1 MGHYRSNPTI
11 FESAKLQNNVKRLL
25 CIVLTLSILGFSSIS
40 AGPRKATY
48 RIKTI
53 VIDAGHGG
61 HDSGCLGSSA
71 KEKHVALA
79 VALKLGKM
87 IEQNYPDVNV
97 IYTRKTDVFIPLHER
112 ADIANHAKADLFICI
127 HLNSGGEG
135 AYGPETYV
143 MGLHKT
149 EDNLSVAKREN
160 AAILLEDNYK
170 KQYDGFD
177 PNSPEANIIFSLY
190 QNQFMHQSLEF
201 ASNIQEEFEE
211 FAGRNNRGVK
221 QAGFL
226 VLYRTA
232 MPAVLIECGFLT
244 NNLEERYLN
253 SDRGQTTMATSIF
266 RAFKAYKIDNESDSG
281 TKQSSTPVE
290 KETVKSEPTAN
301 TSTTK
306 TENKPAEK
314 AVAIAPKSD
323 TTSNTSKPIVKSDTT
338 IAAKIEV
345 KPTPKPEV
353 KPEPKTVI
361 KPEPIQVEKTEIK
374 SEPKGSTPKTESIFT
389 TPSPTPS
396 SAKPVTKPVD
406 EPAIEN
412 TSPVFYTIQ
421 IGASTK
427 PETDNSNYLKN
438 KEVKAV
444 KCKDGYTRY
453 IIGNFTDFN
462 AARNKLQTTKATLYK
477 DAFLTAFD
485 GENRITIQQAEE
497 LLKRK

>member
-1 MGHYRSNPTI
+1 
-11 FESAKLQNNVKRLL
+11 
-25 CIVLTLSILGFSSIS
+25 
-40 AGPRKATY
+40 
-48 RIKTI
+48 
-53 VIDAGHGG
+53 
-61 HDSGCLGSSA
+61 
-71 KEKHVALA
+71 
-79 VALKLGKM
+79 
-87 IEQNYPDVNV
+87 
-97 IYTRKTDVFIPLHER
+97 
-112 ADIANHAKADLFICI
+112 
-127 HLNSGGEG
+127 
-135 AYGPETYV
+135 
-143 MGLHKT
+143 
-149 EDNLSVAKREN
+149 
-160 AAILLEDNYK
+160 
-170 KQYDGFD
+170 
-177 PNSPEANIIFSLY
+177 
-190 QNQFMHQSLEF
+190 MHQSLEF

-290 KETVKSEPTAN
+290 KETVKSETTAN

-323 TTSNTSKPIVKSDTT
+323 TTSTTSKPIVKSDTT
-338 IAAKIEV
+338 IAAKTEV

-353 KPEPKTVI
+353 KPEPKT
-361 KPEPIQVEKTEIK
+361 ETK

-389 TPSPTPS
+389 SPTPNPS
-396 SAKPVTKPVD
+396 SSKPVTKPVD

-421 IGASTK
+421 IGATTK

-462 AARNKLQTTKATLYK
+462 VARKKLQETKDSLYK